1 MAEKIEFLP
10 AKSRVQIDNS
20 QVIVTEWR
28 IPPGGA
34 TGFHRHAMD
43 YVITPIIGGTLTIV
57 DAAGVAG
64 AAEMVAGESY
74 IREAGVEHDVQN
86 AGATEIVFI
95 EVELKP

>member
-1 MAEKIEFLP
+1 MAEKTAFLP

-57 DAAGVAG
+57 DAAGVAWCRRNG
-64 AAEMVAGESY
+64 CRRILYPRG
-74 IREAGVEHDVQN
+74 RR
-86 AGATEIVFI
+86 
-95 EVELKP
+95 